1 MILYE
6 RLVCLVALIMQM
18 LDWWVKGVVRTG
30 PKKCQE
36 LWDIDRCALVLSRN
50 SAFQQL
56 GNGWSGLRKL
66 LASFH
71 DS

>member
-50 SAFQQL
+50 SAFMCL
-56 GNGWSGLRKL
+56 
-66 LASFH
+66 SFWINFM
-71 DS
+71 SSPPKKQV